1 MTQSTRSFD
10 FLGELCDS
18 VANKMKQ
25 FDFLILGSGIAGLTF
40 ALKVAP
46 RGRVAIVTK
55 KDRAESNTNYA
66 QGGIASVTS
75 REDSF
80 ESHVRDTLTAG
91 AGLCKENVVRTIVEE
106 GPARIAELI
115 ELGMK
120 FSEREI
126 PASHGAHELDLG
138 KEGGH
143 SKRRILH
150 AKDVTGREIERALL
164 DAISRQPNIEIFENH
179 IAIDLIT
186 SQKLGYVGENRCLG
200 AYVFDKKGNRVWTF
214 AAPVTVLA
222 TGGCGKVYLYTTN
235 PDIAT
240 GDGVA
245 MAYRAGASIANME
258 FVQFH
263 PTCLYH
269 PKAKSFLISEAVRGE
284 GGILKTLDGREFMD
298 AVHPLK
304 SLAPRDIVARAIDSE
319 MKKYGADCVH
329 LDITHK
335 PAKFIIERFPN
346 IYQTCLRYGI
356 DITREPIPVVPAA
369 HYQCGGV
376 VTNVDGETDIAGL
389 FAVGEVACT
398 GLHGANRLASNS
410 LLEAL
415 VCAHRAAEKTFNV
428 QHSTFN
434 IQQIPVWQSG
444 SATNADELVVVAH
457 NWDEIR
463 RLMWDYVGI
472 VRTNKRLQRAQSRL
486 ANLQQEIQEY
496 YWNFIVTADLLELR
510 NIATVAELIVRC
522 ALMRPESR
530 GLNYNLDF
538 PDLNPDWAQRD
549 SVVRRG
555 NYPAAILASAKV
567 SQGCRRRSLR
577 PHAGRQNLPAHRA
590 VKWGAP
596 PKGGAATAALA
607 GEISAAAATN
617 PAPDNANPTVGFAP
631 LFVKN
636 ERS

>member
-1 MTQSTRSFD
+1 
-10 FLGELCDS
+10 
-18 VANKMKQ
+18 MKQ
-25 FDFLILGSGIAGLTF
+25 FDYLILGSGIAGLTF

-46 RGRVAIVTK
+46 HGRVAIVTK

-66 QGGIASVTS
+66 QGGIAAVTS
-75 REDSF
+75 KADSF
-80 ESHVRDTLTAG
+80 ELHVRDTLTAG
-91 AGLCKENVVRTIVEE
+91 AGLCKESVVRTIVEE

-120 FSEREI
+120 FSESDAPSED
-126 PASHGAHELDLG
+126 GGKQLDLG
-138 KEGGH
+138 REGGH
-143 SKRRILH
+143 SERRILH

-164 DAISRQPNIEIFENH
+164 NGISKQPNIEIFENH
-179 IAIDLIT
+179 LAIDLIT
-186 SQKLGYVGENRCLG
+186 SQKLGYVGENHCLG
-200 AYVFDKKGNRVWTF
+200 AYVFDKKSNRVVAF
-214 AAPVTVLA
+214 CAPVTVLA

-245 MAYRAGASIANME
+245 MAYRAGAAVANME

-284 GGILKTLDGREFMD
+284 GGVLKTLDGKEFMD
-298 AVHPLK
+298 AYHPMK
-304 SLAPRDIVARAIDSE
+304 SLAARDIVARAIDSE
-319 MKKYGADCVH
+319 MKKSGANCVH

-335 PAKFIIERFPN
+335 PARFIIERFPN
-346 IYQTCLRYGI
+346 IYETCLRYGI
-356 DITREPIPVVPAA
+356 DITKEPIPVVPAA

-389 FAVGEVACT
+389 FAVGEAACT

-415 VCAHRAAEKTFNV
+415 VCAHRAAEKIISV
-428 QHSTFN
+428 PLEKSDLK
-434 IQQIPVWQSG
+434 IPLWQSG
-444 SATNADELVVVAH
+444 SATNADELVVVSH

-472 VRTNKRLQRAQSRL
+472 VRTNKRLQRAQKRI
-486 ANLQQEIQEY
+486 ANLQEEIHDY
-496 YWNFIVTADLLELR
+496 YWNFIVTSDLLELR
-510 NIATVAELIVRC
+510 NIATAAELIVQC

-538 PDLNPDWAQRD
+538 PDANPEWAQRD
-549 SVVRRG
+549 T
-555 NYPAAILASAKV
+555 I
-567 SQGCRRRSLR
+567 
-577 PHAGRQNLPAHRA
+577 
-590 VKWGAP
+590 VK
-596 PKGGAATAALA
+596 
-607 GEISAAAATN
+607 
-617 PAPDNANPTVGFAP
+617 
-631 LFVKN
+631 KN
-636 ERS
+636 